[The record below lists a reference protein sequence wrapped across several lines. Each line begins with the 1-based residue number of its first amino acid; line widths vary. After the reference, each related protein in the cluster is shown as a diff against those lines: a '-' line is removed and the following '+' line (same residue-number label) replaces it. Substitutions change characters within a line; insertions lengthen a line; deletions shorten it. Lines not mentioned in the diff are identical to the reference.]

1 MSEFISE
8 IVLRAQTCMDTGE
21 EESAQGKSR
30 ESAGNLFSR
39 ILMDVALG
47 ICSIRTLLSSDAT
60 ATALA

>member
-1 MSEFISE
+1 MSEFNSE

-21 EESAQGKSR
+21 DESAQGKSR

-47 ICSIRTLLSSDAT
+47 ICSIRTLLS
-60 ATALA
+60 